1 MTSGAAQ
8 RQSLCIASLRER
20 YTVANHRAGW
30 RLLPAACALALLC
43 VTAELGPAA
52 AQSPANP
59 VVEHYRAYT
68 AAFEAGD
75 FEAAEGA
82 AAAAL
87 QASQAR
93 DGEAGRTGVLAL
105 NLAMARL
112 RLNRHADAVQP
123 AQLALDIATRD
134 AGAGVDRTIASLVH
148 SRALIGT
155 ADEFRERAALERS
168 TLAALEEA
176 AARAPALNGY
186 AYDTALDLAR
196 LALEMRRYRQADEAA
211 EHALRFSSGAEVPEP
226 VARARALVIKGAI
239 RMYQGQARDAVGPI
253 DEAVQLLRP
262 FAVETDGDVLT
273 VGQSL
278 YVQALL
284 WQSFVAAEIGD
295 SIGHLEVQE
304 AELQLT
310 PRDGDAP
317 LCQFSL
323 ASQANVTLP
332 EEDWGQGSGA
342 AVLGLRLD
350 AQGNVVASEVL
361 AASSDAFRQV
371 VASVQSWRLER
382 NPASDPGCRMQ
393 TNRYLVAMRYAVEP
407 MRRRWPNLLSPAQ
420 LPL

>member
-1 MTSGAAQ
+1 MTA
-8 RQSLCIASLRER
+8 I
-20 YTVANHRAGW
+20 
-30 RLLPAACALALLC
+30 
-43 VTAELGPAA
+43 PAA
-52 AQSPANP
+52 AQSNP

-75 FEAAEGA
+75 FAAAERA

-112 RLNRHADAVQP
+112 RVNRHADAVEP
-123 AQLALDIATRD
+123 AQLALDIAGRD
-134 AGAGVDRTIASLVH
+134 ANAGVDRTVASLVR
-148 SRALIGT
+148 SRALIGA
-155 ADEFRERAALERS
+155 ADEFRERTALESS
-168 TLAALEEA
+168 TFDALEA
-176 AARAPALNGY
+176 AAARSPALDGY
-186 AYDTALDLAR
+186 AFDAALDLAR
-196 LALEMRRYRQADEAA
+196 LELQMRRYRQANEAA
-211 EHALRFSSGAEVPEP
+211 ELALRFARGAEAPEP
-226 VARARALVIKGAI
+226 VARARALVVKGAVS
-239 RMYQGQARDAVGPI
+239 MYRGQPRDAAGPI

-262 FAVETDGDVLT
+262 FAIETDGDVLT

-284 WQSFVAAEIGD
+284 WQSFVTAEIGA
-295 SIGHLEVQE
+295 SIGHLELQE
-304 AELQLT
+304 GQLQFA
-310 PRDGDAP
+310 PPAGAAP

-342 AVLGLRLD
+342 AVLSLRLD
-350 AQGNVVASEVL
+350 AQGNVVSSEVL
-361 AASSDAFRQV
+361 AASSEAFRDV

-382 NPASDPGCRMQ
+382 DPASEPGCRLQ

-407 MRRRWPNLLSPAQ
+407 MRRRWPNLLAPAQ